1 MADHLQQLND
11 LSAEHLEPGES
22 ILGIVKVV
30 YGGKVNFNQ
39 PPKGL
44 AALGQDTVT
53 AGEELAARHAES
65 PTSEFPTANQ
75 MALVL
80 TNGRL
85 LVWSTS
91 GFKAKPKAFLG
102 AVPLNE
108 IEAIQLG
115 ESRLNV
121 QYTIKMNSGWSI
133 AVDADRGEAASD
145 FGAHLSELVAQNASD
160 GEGSAF

>member
-11 LSAEHLEPGES
+11 LTAEHLEPGES

-30 YGGKVNFNQ
+30 YGGKVNFTP

-44 AALGQDTVT
+44 AALGHDTVA
-53 AGEELAARHAES
+53 AGEELAARRSETTGA
-65 PTSEFPTANQ
+65 EFPTANQ

-80 TNGRL
+80 TNGRI

-91 GFKAKPKAFLG
+91 GFKAKPKAYLG

-108 IEAIQLG
+108 IEAIELG

-121 QYTIKMNSGWSI
+121 QYTIKMASGWSI
-133 AVDADRGEAASD
+133 AVDADRGEASSD
-145 FGAHLSELVAQNASD
+145 FGAHLSQLVAQNASGGD
-160 GEGSAF
+160 GTAF